1 MKTVTIKIL
10 KKSVMGVVEGLS
22 ATIAQHNPDVDFGT
36 IWASDSEEPKLDIY
50 YREAVTDLENELS
63 KWMVSTTSRFDLQ
76 ASADDTTLTIR
87 TLAHWPPRLSG
98 LLNNQIQNYL
108 VHAVM
113 AGWLNDFPEMKV
125 SDYAAMGASDLDA
138 VKEIL
143 LKKDFSFADE
153 ARRMDDAKK
162 DDSLVNGV
170 TQRTME
176 EDAKNL
182 AEASVEGRNSD
193 RDSKDGDLL
202 SAEARSED
210 FFLKD
215 DGMLMVVDRKEDGM
229 KKDGMLSSVEQRHD
243 ELDNKDTDMRVD
255 ASKRVSDNVC
265 QHFHQDLVDWSG
277 GRPPY
282 ILR

>member
-1 MKTVTIKIL
+1 MKTVTVKIL
-10 KKSVMGVVEGLS
+10 KKSVMGIVEGLS
-22 ATIAQHNPDVDFGT
+22 ATIAQHNPEVDFDT
-36 IWASDSEEPKLDIY
+36 IWASDSEEPKLDIH

-125 SDYAAMGASDLDA
+125 SDYAAMGVSDLDA
-138 VKEIL
+138 IKEIL
-143 LKKDFSFADE
+143 LKKDFSFVDE
-153 ARRMDDAKK
+153 ARKSDDAKK
-162 DDSLVNGV
+162 EDSSANDAS
-170 TQRTME
+170 QRTME
-176 EDAKNL
+176 VDAKEL
-182 AEASVEGRNSD
+182 VDVSMEGRSLD
-193 RDSKDGDLL
+193 GDSKEGDSL

-210 FFLKD
+210 GSHKD
-215 DGMLMVVDRKEDGM
+215 DGSLMATGRNGDGKE
-229 KKDGMLSSVEQRHD
+229 KDATNLSVAQRHD
-243 ELDNKDTDMRVD
+243 ELDNKATNMPSLSSR
-255 ASKRVSDNVC
+255 RISDNAC

-282 ILR
+282 VLR

>member
-10 KKSVMGVVEGLS
+10 KKSIMGVVEGLS

-176 EDAKNL
+176 EDVKEL
-182 AEASVEGRNSD
+182 TEASVEGRNSD

-210 FFLKD
+210 FFHKD
-215 DGMLMVVDRKEDGM
+215 DGLLMVVDRKEDGM
-229 KKDGMLSSVEQRHD
+229 KKDDTLSSVEQRHD
-243 ELDNKDTDMRVD
+243 ELVNKDTDMRVD
-255 ASKRVSDNVC
+255 ASKRVSDNAC

>member
-125 SDYAAMGASDLDA
+125 SDYAAMGVSDLDT

-143 LKKDFSFADE
+143 LKKDFSFVDE
-153 ARRMDDAKK
+153 ARKSDDVKK
-162 DDSLVNGV
+162 EDSSANDAS
-170 TQRTME
+170 QRITE
-176 EDAKNL
+176 EDVKDI

-193 RDSKDGDLL
+193 RDSKDGNFL
-202 SAEARSED
+202 SAEARSEEHSH
-210 FFLKD
+210 KD
-215 DGMLMVVDRKEDGM
+215 DSTLMAVDRKEDGM
-229 KKDGMLSSVEQRHD
+229 KKDAMVSSVEQRHD
-243 ELDNKDTDMRVD
+243 ELDNKGINMP
-255 ASKRVSDNVC
+255 ASPSKRVPDNAF
-265 QHFHQDLVDWSG
+265 QHFHQDYVDWSG

-282 ILR
+282 VLR

>member
-76 ASADDTTLTIR
+76 ASVDDTTLTIR

-125 SDYAAMGASDLDA
+125 SDYAAMGASDLHT

-143 LKKDFSFADE
+143 LKKDFSFVDE
-153 ARRMDDAKK
+153 ARKMDDATKEK
-162 DDSLVNGV
+162 SFANDTSR
-170 TQRTME
+170 RTME

-182 AEASVEGRNSD
+182 TETSVEGRNSD
-193 RDSKDGDLL
+193 RDSKDGDFL
-202 SAEARSED
+202 SAEARSEEHSH
-210 FFLKD
+210 KD
-215 DGMLMVVDRKEDGM
+215 DSTLMAVDRKEDGM
-229 KKDGMLSSVEQRHD
+229 KKDDTLSSVEQRHD
-243 ELDNKDTDMRVD
+243 ELVNKDTDMRVD
-255 ASKRVSDNVC
+255 ASKRVSDNAC

>member
-10 KKSVMGVVEGLS
+10 KKSVMGIVEGLS
-22 ATIAQHNPDVDFGT
+22 ATIAQHNPEVDFDT
-36 IWASDSEEPKLDIY
+36 IWASDSEEPKLDIH

-63 KWMVSTTSRFDLQ
+63 KWIVSTTSRFDLQ

-125 SDYAAMGASDLDA
+125 SDYAAMGVSDLDA
-138 VKEIL
+138 IKEIL
-143 LKKDFSFADE
+143 LKKDFSFVDE
-153 ARRMDDAKK
+153 ARKSDDAKK
-162 DDSLVNGV
+162 EDSSANDAS
-170 TQRTME
+170 QRTME
-176 EDAKNL
+176 VDAKDIVDV
-182 AEASVEGRNSD
+182 SMEGRSLD
-193 RDSKDGDLL
+193 GDSKEGDSL

-210 FFLKD
+210 GSHKD
-215 DGMLMVVDRKEDGM
+215 DGSLMATGRNGDGKE
-229 KKDGMLSSVEQRHD
+229 KDATNLSVAQRHD
-243 ELDNKDTDMRVD
+243 EQDNKDTNIPSLSSR
-255 ASKRVSDNVC
+255 RISDNAR

-277 GRPPY
+277 GRPSY
-282 ILR
+282 VLR

>member
-10 KKSVMGVVEGLS
+10 KKSIMGVVEGLS

-176 EDAKNL
+176 EDVKEL
-182 AEASVEGRNSD
+182 TEASVEGRNSD

-210 FFLKD
+210 FFHKD
-215 DGMLMVVDRKEDGM
+215 DGLLMVVDRKEDGM
-229 KKDGMLSSVEQRHD
+229 KKDDTLSSVEQRHD
-243 ELDNKDTDMRVD
+243 ELVNKDTDMRVD
-255 ASKRVSDNVC
+255 EI
-265 QHFHQDLVDWSG
+265 
-277 GRPPY
+277 GRAHV
-282 ILR
+282 

>member
-1 MKTVTIKIL
+1 
-10 KKSVMGVVEGLS
+10 
-22 ATIAQHNPDVDFGT
+22 
-36 IWASDSEEPKLDIY
+36 
-50 YREAVTDLENELS
+50 
-63 KWMVSTTSRFDLQ
+63 
-76 ASADDTTLTIR
+76 
-87 TLAHWPPRLSG
+87 
-98 LLNNQIQNYL
+98 
-108 VHAVM
+108 M

-176 EDAKNL
+176 EDVKEL
-182 AEASVEGRNSD
+182 TEASVEGRNSD

-210 FFLKD
+210 FFHKD
-215 DGMLMVVDRKEDGM
+215 DGLLMVVDRKEDGM
-229 KKDGMLSSVEQRHD
+229 KKDDTLSSVEQRHD
-243 ELDNKDTDMRVD
+243 ELVNKDTDMRVD
-255 ASKRVSDNVC
+255 ASKRVSDNAC